1 MKTLLSNLCL
11 VLFFFAMQSNAAN
24 PEVSKYLKNLSASL
38 NTEAIDD
45 VAPEIVVQGNTVHVV
60 WIEDKYGV
68 QNPLYYCRST
78 DLGNTWETP
87 ILISRLVDKQYATQ
101 PATRKLAV
109 DGNNVHIAFCD
120 YNWSENGTG
129 RIYYFRSVNNG
140 SSFEP
145 EKIVA
150 TTGGGYKAITRSSV
164 KAANGKV
171 AIAYVG
177 DGAKIGVWVLHSENG
192 GSTFTDQQVFT
203 EGNDLADFY
212 FDGNQMV
219 ILHSYAYYYFG
230 LNVGRVYVTVSN
242 DNGTTVKTN
251 KVSVTFP
258 VDKDVKEKCLARHDY
273 HYAKKIAKSGN
284 NIHVVFEGQTES
296 AAWTVLY
303 ARSTDNGVTFE
314 KAVDINNGK
323 INNIQGGQENIA
335 AKNGNVYI
343 SYLATG
349 NPVYFLYSN
358 DNGTKFS
365 TPERIT
371 PDGVSHVSG
380 TWWIGLVTDPTDETG
395 KSVYLTGNAM
405 FSAKST
411 DGGKSFS
418 KFNVAVPF
426 MKSILADIKS
436 DLAVDSNGG
445 LHWIAENK
453 FRSGSDK
460 DIYYRNILVQPE
472 SDQTNSA
479 LLIEN
484 QKSNYET
491 ELVVVPS
498 SPSLD
503 FDSAMTAEAWI
514 KFYPGTEE
522 SVSIFAKV
530 NGYDGADYTPSG
542 YNLGFRRQ
550 GGSGKMCIN
559 AGIKTDKGDFIN
571 WGDCNIGDTLWHHV
585 AITYDANAGLNNF
598 KTYVDGMLITQQTV
612 TGTVVKNNGMLMIG
626 ARQAFSSWYYYTK
639 NAIDEVRLWSRALS
653 QQELLA
659 NQTKKFTGKE
669 DSLRL
674 YLNFDNTFKDI
685 SGNGNDAIP
694 VYNGTLLKS
703 DFNPPVPAF
712 DIFQANRQVSL
723 NNKTSNGKSYLWNFG
738 DGTSSDKGNPVYTYT
753 NPGEYNIFLSAE
765 NSNSVTTALNTV
777 SITGLDKIEPAVAGN
792 AGSTSFKIF
801 GGNIDKNTLFWLKKG
816 DILIP
821 ADTVAIQQKG
831 VVNARFGLTGSTVGN
846 YTLVARIS
854 GKDYL
859 LEDAIKV
866 EEAKVADPYIY
877 VNGRN
882 TVLLNWWHTKTIEF
896 GNNGNVDIYNVP
908 LFIAISDLSGLEIE
922 FINVKFQANSFLKTL
937 NHEEILKSI
946 PLSFK
951 REGYFPNGEDAI
963 IFPIIV
969 PCLAQ
974 GIPQSLML
982 RVKSPSSY
990 QLDTW
995 IYAINSPSDLKS
1007 GDNKTKNLNLF
1018 GGCLKDAI
1026 TGTLY
1031 TAAGTAASLALT
1043 ALPVGCVKQ
1052 TFDTAYGTASN
1063 IYKGEDGKTI
1073 FWSGLWDFASLAINC
1088 AGDLYPPAKA
1098 YEAALTIA
1106 GGLMDLYSTAQSYY
1120 ECSKYIRHSNKV
1132 FTVSSFDPNEIVGPA
1147 GFGPDNYIQKNKQV
1161 PYTIYFENKS
1171 TATAPAHIVT
1181 VRDTLD
1187 LTKFDLAEFGFG
1199 SFGWGDTV
1207 FNVSGSKLREFSR
1220 DIDMRPGINLI
1231 TRVSGSLDTIKG
1243 IVSWEFLS
1251 LNPTTLY
1258 LEEDPFVGFLPPNKK
1273 SPEGE
1278 GFVSF
1283 SVGLK
1288 KELGTNSVIKN
1299 RAEIIFDQNKPII
1312 TNQYINKLD
1321 TDLPESRIYALDATT
1336 DSRFPLAW
1344 TGSDK
1349 GSGVA
1354 GYNIFVL
1361 ENDTLLYIW
1370 KANTTVLM
1378 DDFEGKVGSNYK
1390 FYSIATDNVSL
1401 VENTP
1406 DSYDAQTT
1414 VTVDVELFEK
1424 EKVNLDVWPNPV
1436 NDKLNIAFKG
1446 APCGMYVVELI
1457 NSGGVAVHSR
1467 LYSDSDF
1474 NHGVEID
1481 ASDFPSGNYL
1491 LRVVFGNKSE
1501 TRKIM
1506 IQ

>member
-1 MKTLLSNLCL
+1 MKTLLSTFSL
-11 VLFFFAMQSNAAN
+11 VFFFFALYSKAAN

-60 WIEDKYGV
+60 WIEDKYGA

-78 DLGNTWETP
+78 DLGKTWDTP
-87 ILISRLVDKQYATQ
+87 ILIARLIDKQYATQ

-109 DGNNVHIAFCD
+109 DGSNVHIAYCD

-140 SSFEP
+140 STFEP

-150 TTGGGYKAITRSSV
+150 TTGGGYKAISRSSV

-177 DGAKIGVWVLHSENG
+177 DGAKIGVWVLHSDNG
-192 GSTFTDQQVFT
+192 GSTFTDKQVFT

-212 FDGNQMV
+212 FDGNQII
-219 ILHSYAYYYFG
+219 ILHNYAYYYYG

-242 DNGTTVKTN
+242 DNGTTAKTN
-251 KVSVTFP
+251 KVSVTFLA
-258 VDKDVKEKCLARHDY
+258 DQTEMEKCLARHDY

-296 AAWTVLY
+296 TAWTVLY

-314 KAVDINNGK
+314 KAMDINNGT
-323 INNIQGGQENIA
+323 IPNIQGGQENIA

-343 SYLATG
+343 SYLSTG

-371 PDGVSHVSG
+371 PDGVSHSSG
-380 TWWIGLVTDPTDETG
+380 SWWIGLVTDPNDETG
-395 KSVYLTGNAM
+395 KSVFLTGNAM

-418 KFNVAVPF
+418 KFNIAVPF
-426 MKSILADIKS
+426 MKSILTEIKA
-436 DLAVDSNGG
+436 DLAIDSNGG
-445 LHWIAENK
+445 MHWIAENK
-453 FRSGSDK
+453 FRTGTDK
-460 DIYYRNILVQPE
+460 DIFYRNITAQPAPGEINEALV
-472 SDQTNSA
+472 
-479 LLIEN
+479 IEN

-498 SPSLD
+498 APSLD
-503 FDSAMTAEAWI
+503 FDSAMTAEAWV

-530 NGYDGADYTPSG
+530 NGYDGADYSPSG

-550 GGSGKMCIN
+550 GGTEKMCIN
-559 AGIKTDKGDFIN
+559 AAIKTDKGDFIN
-571 WGDCNIGDTLWHHV
+571 WGDCSIDDTLWHHV
-585 AITYDANAGLNNF
+585 AITYDAKAGLNNF
-598 KTYVDGMLITQQTV
+598 KTYVDGIVMTQQTV

-626 ARQAFSSWYYYTK
+626 ARTAFASWYYYTK
-639 NAIDEVRLWSRALS
+639 YAIDELRLWGRALT

-659 NQTKKFTGKE
+659 NQTKKFTGTE
-669 DSLRL
+669 DHLRL
-674 YLNFDNTFKDI
+674 YLNFDNTFKDL

-703 DFNPPVPAF
+703 NFDPPVPAF
-712 DIFQANRQVSL
+712 DIFQANRQVSF
-723 NNKTSNGKSYLWNFG
+723 NNNTANGKSYLWNFG
-738 DGTSSDKGNPVYTYT
+738 DGKTSDKGNPVYTYT
-753 NPGEYNIFLSAE
+753 NPGEYNVFLQAANN
-765 NSNSVTTALNTV
+765 NSITAAMNTV
-777 SITGLDKIEPAVAGN
+777 SIIGLDKVEPGIAGN
-792 AGSTSFKIF
+792 YGSTSFKIF
-801 GGNIDKNTLFWLKKG
+801 GGNIDNTTLFWLKKG
-816 DILIP
+816 DVLIP
-821 ADTVAIQQKG
+821 ADTVVVQQKG
-831 VVNARFGLTGSTVGN
+831 VVNARFDLTSSTVGN
-846 YTLVARIS
+846 YTLVAKIS
-854 GKDYL
+854 GQNYFLD
-859 LEDAIKV
+859 DAIKI
-866 EEAKVADPYIY
+866 EQAKVADPYIY
-877 VNGRN
+877 VHGRN
-882 TVLLNWWHTKTIEF
+882 TVLFNWWHTKTIEF
-896 GNNGNVDIYNVP
+896 GNDGNVDIYNVP
-908 LFIAISDLSGLEIE
+908 LFIAISDLPGIEIE
-922 FINVKFQANSFLKTL
+922 FINVTFQANQFSKVLGHQEML
-937 NHEEILKSI
+937 DSI

-951 REGYFPNGEDAI
+951 RENFFPNGEGAI
-963 IFPIIV
+963 IFPVII

-982 RVKSPSSY
+982 RVKSPSNY

-995 IYAINSPSDLKS
+995 IYAINTSSDLKS
-1007 GDNKTKNLNLF
+1007 GDIKTKNLNLF
-1018 GGCLKDAI
+1018 GDCLKDAI

-1031 TAAGTAASLALT
+1031 TAAGTAASLALSS
-1043 ALPVGCVKQ
+1043 LPVGCVKQ

-1063 IYKGEDGKTI
+1063 IYKGEDGKTV
-1073 FWSGLWDFASLAINC
+1073 FWSGLWDFASLAVNC
-1088 AGDLYPPAKA
+1088 AVDLFPPAKA
-1098 YEAALTIA
+1098 YQAALTIA

-1147 GFGPDNYIQKNKQV
+1147 GFGPENYIQKNKQV
-1161 PYTIYFENKS
+1161 PYTIFFENKS
-1171 TATAPAHIVT
+1171 TATAPAHVVT
-1181 VRDTLD
+1181 VKDTLD

-1199 SFGWGDTV
+1199 SFGWGDTI

-1220 DIDMRPGINLI
+1220 DIDMRPAIDLI

-1243 IVSWEFLS
+1243 IVTWEFRS

-1258 LEEDPFVGFLPPNKK
+1258 LEEDPFIGFLPPNSN

-1288 KELGTNSVIKN
+1288 KELTTNAIIKN
-1299 RAEIIFDQNKPII
+1299 RAEIIFDQNEPII
-1312 TNQYINKLD
+1312 TNQYSNKLD
-1321 TDLPESRIYALDATT
+1321 TDLPESHIYPLDATT
-1336 DSRFPLAW
+1336 DSRFPIAW

-1354 GYNIFVL
+1354 GYTIYVL
-1361 ENDTLLYIW
+1361 ENDTLLYAW
-1370 KANTTVLM
+1370 KTKTTTVM
-1378 DDFEGKVGSNYK
+1378 DDFEGNVGSRYK
-1390 FYSIATDNVSL
+1390 FYSVATDNVSL
-1401 VENTP
+1401 IEKTP
-1406 DSYDAQTT
+1406 DSFDTQTL
-1414 VTVDVELFEK
+1414 VTVDVEQFK
-1424 EKVNLDVWPNPV
+1424 KDKGNLQVWPNPA
-1436 NDKLNIAFKG
+1436 NDKLNLVFKG
-1446 APCGMYVVELI
+1446 APCGMYVVELM

-1474 NHGVEID
+1474 YHGVIID
-1481 ASDFPSGNYL
+1481 VSEFPSGYYL
-1491 LRVVFGNKSE
+1491 LRVIFGNKSE